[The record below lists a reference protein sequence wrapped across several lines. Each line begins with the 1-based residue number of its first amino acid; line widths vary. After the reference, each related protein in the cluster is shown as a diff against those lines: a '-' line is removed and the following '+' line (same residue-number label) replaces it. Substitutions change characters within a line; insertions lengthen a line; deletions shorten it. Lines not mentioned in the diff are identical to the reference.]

1 MKVVIVSPNEAD
13 SVLAAGFLEGDAIEP
28 VRCATL
34 AHAAG
39 LIGPGYGCVVLVEEA
54 LVEPDTQLFQDAV
67 HAQPPW
73 SDLPLLLIA
82 AQDSSLSALVETV
95 FPRSGNVSVLQRP
108 LHPVSLVSAVT
119 MALRAR
125 QRQYQ
130 VRDLLEERTTA
141 VRKRDEFLAMLA
153 HELRNPLAPIRN
165 AVYLMK
171 TMSVPDPMFAKYR
184 DMIDKQA
191 RHITHLVDDLL
202 DASRMELGKVE
213 LRRQALDLNQAA
225 GAAVETCVPLTGTRR
240 HAVALRLAPQP
251 LTVMA
256 DPVRIEQVLGNLVV
270 NAAKFTP
277 EGGLIEVESAREGGY
292 AVVRV
297 RDNGSGIRAEML
309 DSVFD
314 LFVQDDGC
322 LARTQGGLGIGLT
335 LVKRLVELHGGS
347 VRARSEG
354 VGQGSTFEIRLPLV
368 ATPEARGDG
377 SAGGAA
383 RPYLRKRVLVVEDA
397 ADIRESLGM
406 LLERWRHE
414 VRYATDGREGVAL
427 ATEMRPDVAIIDI
440 GLPGLDGYEVARRI
454 RGGPQPWARHVKLL
468 ALTGYG
474 DANDR
479 RRALESGFDEHL
491 LKPVEPAILEQLLLA

>member
-1 MKVVIVSPNEAD
+1 MKVIIVSPNEAD
-13 SVLAAGFLEGDAIEP
+13 SVLAAGFLDGEGVEP

-34 AHAAG
+34 GAAAG

-54 LVEPDTQLFQDAV
+54 LVEPDVQAFQDAV

-82 AQDSSLSALVETV
+82 AQDSSLSTLVETV
-95 FPRSGNVSVLQRP
+95 FPRSGNVSLLQRP
-108 LHPVSLVSAVT
+108 LHPVSLVSAVN

-130 VRDLLEERTTA
+130 VRDLLEERA
-141 VRKRDEFLAMLA
+141 RAIQQRDEFLAMLA

-171 TMSVPDPMFAKYR
+171 TMSIPDPMFAKYR

-191 RHITHLVDDLL
+191 RHITRLVDDLL
-202 DASRMELGKVE
+202 DVSRMELGKLE
-213 LRRQALDLNQAA
+213 LRRQSLDLNEAA
-225 GAAVETCVPLTGTRR
+225 AAAVETCLPLTGARR
-240 HAVALRLAPQP
+240 HEVTQRLSPQP
-251 LTVMA
+251 LMVMA
-256 DPVRIEQVLGNLVV
+256 DPVRIEQVLGNLLV

-277 EGGLIEVESAREGGY
+277 EGGAIEIESAREGRQ

-297 RDNGSGIRAEML
+297 RDNGNGIRRDML
-309 DSVFD
+309 ASVFD
-314 LFVQDDGC
+314 LFTQGDGS
-322 LARTQGGLGIGLT
+322 LARSQGGLGIGLT
-335 LVKRLVELHGGS
+335 LARRLVELHGGS
-347 VRARSEG
+347 IRAESEG
-354 VGQGSTFEIRLPLV
+354 PGRGSTFEVRLPL
-368 ATPEARGDG
+368 
-377 SAGGAA
+377 AGVAA
-383 RPYLRKRVLVVEDA
+383 RPEGRSGEAARPHSRKRVLVVEDG

-414 VRYATDGREGVAL
+414 VRYAADGREGVSV

-440 GLPGLDGYEVARRI
+440 GLPGVDGYEVARRI
-454 RGGPQPWARHVKLL
+454 RGGPLPWARDVKLL

-479 RRALESGFDEHL
+479 HRALESGFDEHL
-491 LKPVEPAILEQLLLA
+491 LKPVEPAILERLLLG

>member
-1 MKVVIVSPNEAD
+1 MIVSPNEAD
-13 SVLAAGFLEGDAIEP
+13 GVLAAGFLEGDGVEP

-34 AHAAG
+34 AQAAG

-54 LVEPDTQLFQDAV
+54 LVEPDVQTFQDAV

-82 AQDSSLSALVETV
+82 GQDSSLSTLVETV
-95 FPRSGNVSVLQRP
+95 FPRSGNVSLLQRP

-130 VRDLLEERTTA
+130 LRDLLEERTTA
-141 VRKRDEFLAMLA
+141 IRKRDEFLAMLA

-171 TMSVPDPMFAKYR
+171 MMSVPDPMFAKYR

-191 RHITHLVDDLL
+191 RHITRLVDDLL
-202 DASRMELGKVE
+202 DVSRMELGKVE
-213 LRRQALDLNQAA
+213 LRRESLDLNQAA
-225 GAAVETCVPLTGTRR
+225 TAAAETCMPLTGARGHT
-240 HAVALRLAPQP
+240 VTLRLAPQP
-251 LTVMA
+251 LTVTA
-256 DPVRIEQVLGNLVV
+256 DPVRIEQVLGNLVG

-277 EGGLIEVESAREGGY
+277 DGGEIEIESAREGSQ

-297 RDNGSGIRAEML
+297 RDNGNGIRRDLLA
-309 DSVFD
+309 SVFD
-314 LFVQDDGC
+314 LFVQDEGS

-335 LVKRLVELHGGS
+335 LVRRLVELHGGS
-347 VRARSEG
+347 VRAESEG
-354 VGQGSTFEIRLPLV
+354 VGRGSTFEIRLPLV
-368 ATPEARGDG
+368 ALEARPDG
-377 SAGGAA
+377 SAASAA
-383 RPYLRKRVLVVEDA
+383 RPHLRKRVLVVEDG

-414 VRYATDGREGVAL
+414 VRYAADGREGVAV
-427 ATEMRPDVAIIDI
+427 ANQMRPDVAIIDI
-440 GLPGLDGYEVARRI
+440 GLPGVDGYEVARRI

-474 DANDR
+474 QANDR
-479 RRALESGFDEHL
+479 DRAIESGFDEHL
-491 LKPVEPAILEQLLLA
+491 LKPVEPAILEQLLLG